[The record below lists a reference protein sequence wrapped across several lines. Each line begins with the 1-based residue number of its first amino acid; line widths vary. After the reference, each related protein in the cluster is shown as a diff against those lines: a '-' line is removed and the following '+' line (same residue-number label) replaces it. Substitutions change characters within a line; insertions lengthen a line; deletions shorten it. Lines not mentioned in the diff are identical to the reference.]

1 VVRRPPAPGQ
11 LTLWWRVATAATWVL
26 VIAAFIGVWNTSR
39 QLGVALWWLGPDG
52 EPQPFFITLLPFVS
66 PLVMIVL
73 ALNNV
78 RHLPWFGLA
87 AAAVTSVFG
96 FIDLG
101 YVRRLGV
108 VELVVAGAGAA
119 VAIAGFGGTYA
130 RSDAAEPIPAVTA
143 PAPAGPAGM
152 DEPPP
157 IADSPG

>member
-1 VVRRPPAPGQ
+1 V
-11 LTLWWRVATAATWVL
+11 ATWVL

-52 EPQPFFITLLPFVS
+52 EPQPIFITLLPFLV
-66 PLVMIVL
+66 PLVVIVL

-78 RHLPWFGLA
+78 RHLPLFGLA

-101 YVRRLGV
+101 YVRRLGL
-108 VELVVAGAGAA
+108 VELLIAVAGAA
-119 VAIAGFGGTYA
+119 VAIAGFGGTYT
-130 RSDAAEPIPAVTA
+130 RPDDAKAATPAVEA
-143 PAPAGPAGM
+143 PSPDGPADG
-152 DEPPP
+152 PRP

>member
-1 VVRRPPAPGQ
+1 
-11 LTLWWRVATAATWVL
+11 VL

-52 EPQPFFITLLPFVS
+52 EPQPFFITLLPFLV
-66 PLVMIVL
+66 PLVVIVL

-78 RHLPWFGLA
+78 RHLPWFGLT

-101 YVRRLGV
+101 YVRRLGL
-108 VELVVAGAGAA
+108 VELLIAVAGAA
-119 VAIAGFGGTYA
+119 VAVAGFGGTYT
-130 RSDAAEPIPAVTA
+130 RPDDSEAATLAA
-143 PAPAGPAGM
+143 PAPDGRADVDGPR
-152 DEPPP
+152 P